1 MLVPTNFSKSLKH
14 LTIEFDHAYKG
25 GKHGRNSG
33 IQRYK
38 LADRRQA
45 MGTRVRHLVLVQD
58 QSQIDAEEDIGGS
71 SAVL

>member
-1 MLVPTNFSKSLKH
+1 
-14 LTIEFDHAYKG
+14 
-25 GKHGRNSG
+25 
-33 IQRYK
+33 
-38 LADRRQA
+38 